1 MCAPQKTA
9 NTSTANSWP
18 NGRPGAHV
26 PKRSKKT
33 KEISSRFTIHYR
45 TKNNKKKQ
53 PTLNE
58 TVRHGMKKQEHQFWS
73 KNHTEQ
79 QTTPPS
85 SGGCEVVV

>member
-1 MCAPQKTA
+1 MLFIQIQF
-9 NTSTANSWP
+9 TSAWP

-26 PKRSKKT
+26 PKRSEQKKT
-33 KEISSRFTIHYR
+33 RKKYRHVLQFTIEQKII
-45 TKNNKKKQ
+45 KNQ